1 MKIRAVAANNRRK
14 AFEVRLGSRL
24 LPFPY
29 SQADPRP
36 SSTDTVREL
45 GVDQEVG
52 REAFWYELASGAK
65 GYVHVEQVLEY
76 NRDPSYVR
84 DQLLYR
90 LTLEAQRQTAKSPL
104 AKREIIRRLGTSAAQ
119 FYRLLDQTNYR
130 KSIDQMLELLQVLNC
145 RVEVVIRQR
154 GAA

>member
-1 MKIRAVAANNRRK
+1 M
-14 AFEVRLGSRL
+14 GSRRL
-24 LPFPY
+24 SFPY
-29 SQADPRP
+29 AEVDPRP
-36 SSTDTVREL
+36 SGADAVRAV
-45 GVDQEVG
+45 GVDHEVG

-65 GYVHVEQVLEY
+65 GYVHAEQVLEY

-90 LTLEAQRQTAKSPL
+90 LTVEAQRHVAESPL
-104 AKREIIRRLGTSAAQ
+104 AKREIIRRLNTSAAQ

-130 KSIDQMLELLQVLNC
+130 KSIDQMLALLQILDCKVDLVF
-145 RVEVVIRQR
+145 RER